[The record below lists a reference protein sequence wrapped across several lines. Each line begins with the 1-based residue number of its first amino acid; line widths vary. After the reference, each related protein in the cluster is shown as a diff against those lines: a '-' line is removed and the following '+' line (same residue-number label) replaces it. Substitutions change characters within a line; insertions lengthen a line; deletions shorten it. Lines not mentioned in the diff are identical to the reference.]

1 MEGGK
6 NPPSF
11 IYGLTRLKSARTA
24 TAEAATRTATAEASA
39 AETATAFTAT
49 ATFTAARTTGA
60 SHVGHAAK
68 EVEAVDDAQHAVGV
82 DGVAPC
88 VAAHRGI
95 DGVALHERIVN
106 LSVIG
111 Q

>member
-39 AETATAFTAT
+39 AETATAFTA
-49 ATFTAARTTGA
+49 ARTTGA

-68 EVEAVDDAQHAVGV
+68 EVEAVDDVQHGIAG
-82 DGVAPC
+82 DGIILDIVARHGRDG
-88 VAAHRGI
+88 AA
-95 DGVALHERIVN
+95 EC
-106 LSVIG
+106 
-111 Q
+111 

>member
-68 EVEAVDDAQHAVGV
+68 EVEAVDDVQHGIAG
-82 DGVAPC
+82 DGIILDIVARQGRDG
-88 VAAHRGI
+88 AA
-95 DGVALHERIVN
+95 EC
-106 LSVIG
+106 
-111 Q
+111 